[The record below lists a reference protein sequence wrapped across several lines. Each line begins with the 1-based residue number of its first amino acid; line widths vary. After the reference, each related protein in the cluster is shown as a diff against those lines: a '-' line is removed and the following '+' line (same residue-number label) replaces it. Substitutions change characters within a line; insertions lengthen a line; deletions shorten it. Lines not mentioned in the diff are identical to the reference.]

1 MADEVRTLNTFH
13 SFQSAIREPSGET
26 LFYEMELSVRPPER
40 NGTWAESSGTYRVN

>member
-26 LFYEMELSVRPPER
+26 LYEMELSVRPPER